1 MQTIVGTFDEL
12 EDNVPGC
19 IYPHP
24 MMYNIRTSFVGF
36 ITRYHYHKQQHCV
49 YVEVS
54 FLTTFFSINLSSW
67 SHHLYCELRGQT
79 EIRVDE
85 VEDVHLFD
93 I

>member
-12 EDNVPGC
+12 EDDVPGC

-24 MMYNIRTSFVGF
+24 MVYNIRTSFVGF

-54 FLTTFFSINLSSW
+54 FLTTFFSINHDPTISTVN
-67 SHHLYCELRGQT
+67 C
-79 EIRVDE
+79 VDKPRSE
-85 VEDVHLFD
+85 
-93 I
+93 